1 MSTRTHNG
9 PRPSASTRA
18 AAQACLARMAARR
31 SGAAH
36 QARESPAAMA
46 RGLARALLADA
57 GDASHLSLIK
67 GPGADDVPDA
77 GLAAAWPLRFGGA
90 EPGHE
95 KPLLYFLRASAASAL
110 RAACWETQ
118 DRGIILNLAE
128 TTPSRWTKGVMP
140 DVPVWLNAYLPCTPY
155 DPASADE
162 ARAILRGALHA
173 LYVDGDAGCCYLT
186 LHGDDAGADP
196 LSEPDAQAAWRG
208 MYRIGPASADAR
220 IRLCGAGKALS
231 RVIQAAGWL
240 RRDWGI
246 DSEIWSCP
254 SYTRLARDAGAADR
268 WNGLNPLM
276 TPRTSHLDACLNG
289 DARPVLAVTDY
300 HQPIAGQIGAHVRAP
315 FVAVGADSQA
325 REHARPADAQWL
337 VAMALRMLG

>member
-1 MSTRTHNG
+1 MSSHTHNG

-18 AAQACLARMAARR
+18 AARACLARMAARR

-46 RGLARALLADA
+46 RGLARTLLAEA
-57 GDASHLSLIK
+57 GDASHLSLVK

-110 RAACWETQ
+110 SAACWETQ

-162 ARAILRGALHA
+162 ARAILRGALQA

-268 WNGLNPLM
+268 WNGLNP
-276 TPRTSHLDACLNG
+276 
-289 DARPVLAVTDY
+289 
-300 HQPIAGQIGAHVRAP
+300 
-315 FVAVGADSQA
+315 
-325 REHARPADAQWL
+325 
-337 VAMALRMLG
+337 

>member
-1 MSTRTHNG
+1 MSSHTHNG

-46 RGLARALLADA
+46 RGLARTLLAEA
-57 GDASHLSLIK
+57 GDASHLSLVK
-67 GPGADDVPDA
+67 GPGADDVPTRA
-77 GLAAAWPLRFGGA
+77 SRRPGRCASAARSQAMKTA
-90 EPGHE
+90 AV
-95 KPLLYFLRASAASAL
+95 FLRASAASAL
-110 RAACWETQ
+110 SAACWETQ

-162 ARAILRGALHA
+162 ARAILRGALQA

-268 WNGLNPLM
+268 WNGLNP
-276 TPRTSHLDACLNG
+276 
-289 DARPVLAVTDY
+289 
-300 HQPIAGQIGAHVRAP
+300 
-315 FVAVGADSQA
+315 
-325 REHARPADAQWL
+325 
-337 VAMALRMLG
+337 